1 MSHKHIIRTVID
13 NLRTE
18 LDISCILVSHD
29 PLDLLSWADEI
40 IILQDGRLI
49 QHDAPGTIYRR
60 PVNEYAA
67 GLMGYFFRISGKLA
81 EYLSGNG
88 QIKTPSLIIRPEDI
102 EPDEESKAMGKIIS
116 RRFYGYYYELG
127 LSVLDEQVF
136 IRTTDTSLKEGM
148 IINLR
153 LNAESIIPG

>member
-1 MSHKHIIRTVID
+1 M
-13 NLRTE
+13 
-18 LDISCILVSHD
+18 
-29 PLDLLSWADEI
+29 
-40 IILQDGRLI
+40 
-49 QHDAPGTIYRR
+49 
-60 PVNEYAA
+60 
-67 GLMGYFFRISGKLA
+67 
-81 EYLSGNG
+81 
-88 QIKTPSLIIRPEDI
+88 IIRPEDI